1 MTTNLLIIYGIGVLA
16 TLLLRIPVSLAVIY
30 KAITK
35 HPEYAIILNS
45 EDKIADAVS
54 KNMFKRPLALFLSW
68 IEVLVQI
75 IMLINFAFWKAKQ
88 KKSNS

>member
-35 HPEYAIILNS
+35 HPEYAIIFNS

>member
-1 MTTNLLIIYGIGVLA
+1 MTTTHLIIYGIGVLA

-54 KNMFKRPLALFLSW
+54 KNMFKHPLALFLSW
-68 IEVLVQI
+68 IAVLVQI

>member
-1 MTTNLLIIYGIGVLA
+1 MTTTYLIIYGIGVLA
-16 TLLLRIPVSLAVIY
+16 TLLLRIPVGLAVIY
-30 KAITK
+30 KEITE
-35 HPEYAIILNS
+35 HPEYAIIFNS
-45 EDKIADAVS
+45 EEKIADAIS

-68 IEVLVQI
+68 IAVLVQI